1 MKARTKSASQAA
13 LFSQPERRTPRQEG
27 AFVMKEVVVLGA
39 AGTVGSMIARDLAES
54 GVEVIGADKD
64 FRRLQLLKNQVKAK
78 NLTVCPLDIQESG
91 AARDLLKSAKVCV
104 NAANYQLN
112 LEVMKLAAE
121 AKIHVLDL
129 GGLYNVTKA
138 QLKLDPLM
146 KEAGVLAI
154 VGMGS
159 DPGVS
164 NILSRLGVEELDQ
177 AEEIHIRYG
186 STTTG
191 VTFPFAIDT
200 ILDEATKN
208 AVVVQNGRLME
219 VPPLSLEEDTVFHE
233 SVGVQKTYAI
243 LHSELATLPE
253 SFPQVKEITYK
264 DSWDPSTIRLIRQLE
279 RMGLLSD
286 ERQGSQASARQKLVA
301 FLRESISETPQ
312 WGTDELM
319 VEVRGQKAGKKASVK
334 FELLCGWQEKWNVSA
349 LVYATSIPA
358 SIAAQMLLKGEIG
371 GTGVMPP
378 EQCVD
383 PGKFVSYL
391 TQKNVTLLST
401 FCETASITSAESK

>member
-1 MKARTKSASQAA
+1 
-13 LFSQPERRTPRQEG
+13 
-27 AFVMKEVVVLGA
+27 MKEVVVLGA

-54 GVEVIGADKD
+54 GVEVIGADMD
-64 FRRLQLLKNQVKAK
+64 FRRLQQLKNQTRAK
-78 NLTVCPLDIQESG
+78 NLTVCPLDIRHFE
-91 AARDLLKSAKVCV
+91 AARDLLKSARVCV

-121 AKIHVLDL
+121 AKTHVLDL

-154 VGMGS
+154 IGMGS

-208 AVVVQNGRLME
+208 AVVVQNGRVTE